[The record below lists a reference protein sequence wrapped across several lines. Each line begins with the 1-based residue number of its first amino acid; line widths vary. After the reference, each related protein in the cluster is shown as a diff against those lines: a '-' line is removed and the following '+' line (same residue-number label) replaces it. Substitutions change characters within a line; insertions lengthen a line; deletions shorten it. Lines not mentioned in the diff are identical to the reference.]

1 MRRLKSGLVKRD
13 LWMDSSLSISR
24 SLNRT
29 GLRFL
34 GKVQDAGIE
43 ENPYW
48 GAPQNSRFRTG
59 S

>member
-1 MRRLKSGLVKRD
+1 
-13 LWMDSSLSISR
+13 MDSSLSISR